1 MDLFSIKYKLNKPF
15 KKFDKDKKTDEVVG
29 KPAVYLDGRVIKET
43 PIYYQ
48 NMPEPN
54 KGLLNSVREIFLT
67 IIGVKSNG

>member
-1 MDLFSIKYKLNKPF
+1 
-15 KKFDKDKKTDEVVG
+15 VG
-29 KPAVYLDGRVIKET
+29 KAAVYLDGRVIKET